1 MNYLPYWVMF
11 FVFFLLNIYC
21 VIDVFRHDFKYP
33 PFATLYLFLLVCVA
47 FRLLAS
53 LAYFH
58 PLLCQNWHCWP
69 WIWPSVSVWELKFLS
84 VHSWM
89 LRCVCVYA
97 FLFVCMSLGTHDG
110 SVLWLW
116 VLLFYHLAPIICAL
130 FSLCLWLSP
139 STQSSKLFTVIG
151 KLHNVVS

>member
-11 FVFFLLNIYC
+11 FFFFLLNIYC

-89 LRCVCVYA
+89 LRCVCLCVCILVCVYEPGYPWWVSSLA
-97 FLFVCMSLGTHDG
+97 LGATFLSFSTHHLCSLFFMSLT
-110 SVLWLW
+110 
-116 VLLFYHLAPIICAL
+116 
-130 FSLCLWLSP
+130 FSIHP
-139 STQSSKLFTVIG
+139 KQQTVYC
-151 KLHNVVS
+151 HR